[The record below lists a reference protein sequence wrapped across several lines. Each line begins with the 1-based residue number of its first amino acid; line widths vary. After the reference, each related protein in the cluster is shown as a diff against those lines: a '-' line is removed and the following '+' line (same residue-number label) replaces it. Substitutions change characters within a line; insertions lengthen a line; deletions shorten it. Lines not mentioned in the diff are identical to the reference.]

1 MVDFKVTDELEDGV
15 MQSGGLAE
23 DSPLAA
29 LRDRRAQI
37 VNDLYTDIKVPRWD
51 EPELYVR
58 FKPVS
63 AVKLN
68 KAIERRRKVGGEDW
82 SLLANA
88 DMLIEACIGVYAVVD
103 GDTDNKL
110 SLKVN
115 DAKGS
120 WTKFD
125 SDLSEA
131 IGLDAVRA
139 TDVVLGVYLT
149 EGDLIDTANKLFKW
163 SGIAGDDADESF

>member
-1 MVDFKVTDELEDGV
+1 MVDFKVETELENDSL
-15 MQSGGLAE
+15 QSGGLAE

-37 VNDLYTDIKVPRWD
+37 VNDLHTDIKVPRWD

-103 GDTDNKL
+103 GNTENKL
-110 SLKVN
+110 SLRVN
-115 DAKGS
+115 DSKGA

-125 SDLSEA
+125 TELSDA
-131 IGLDAVRA
+131 IGLDAQRA
-139 TDVVLGVYLT
+139 SDVVLGVYLT

-163 SGIAGDDADESF
+163 SGIAGDEADESF

>member
-1 MVDFKVTDELEDGV
+1 MVDFNVTTESENDDAQGSE
-15 MQSGGLAE
+15 GLNA
-23 DSPLAA
+23 LAS
-29 LRDRRAQI
+29 LRTRRAEI
-37 VNDLYTDIKVPRWD
+37 VNELYTDIKVPRWD

-68 KAIERRRKVGGEDW
+68 KAIEKRRKAGGEDW

-88 DMLIEACIGVYAVVD
+88 DMLIDSCMGVYAVVD

-110 SLKVN
+110 SLKTGEP
-115 DAKGS
+115 KGD

-125 SDLSEA
+125 MDLANA
-131 IGLDAVRA
+131 IGIEAQRA
-139 TDVVLGVYLT
+139 SDVVLGVYLT

-163 SGIAGDDADESF
+163 SGVAGSEADEAF